1 MCDYC
6 ACREH
11 PLIERLGD
19 DHAQLLAWGV
29 RIEAAL
35 RAGDHAAARAGMQ
48 HLSAILDPHLTLEER
63 TLLPALAADDAFAA
77 TVTVIAADHH
87 RARTGRP
94 TDDPAGPTWAATVLA
109 FVSDLRAH
117 IHLEEYDVFP
127 AAAQLLTPSVWSTA
141 ERSAAGV

>member
-6 ACREH
+6 SCRDH

-35 RAGDHAAARAGMQ
+35 RAGDHTGARAGMR
-48 HLSAILDPHLTLEER
+48 HLVAILDPHLDLEEQ
-63 TLLPALAADDAFAA
+63 TLLPLLAADDVFAA

-94 TDDPAGPTWAATVLA
+94 ADDLSDLTWGAGVRA
-109 FVSDLRAH
+109 FIADLRAH

-127 AAAQLLTPSVWSTA
+127 AAAQLLAPALWSVTERSTA
-141 ERSAAGV
+141 AL